1 MVEQLPQDVIAR
13 LRALDSAITPE
24 LAEASW
30 ALLTPFHEK
39 LGYTAP
45 RIVRDL
51 RYGEHARHR
60 LDVHAGGEPAGGSA
74 DDHGAPVFVFV
85 HGGGFVRGDKYQAG
99 TPAYDLV
106 GAWAVRH
113 GWVGVNMTYRYA
125 PEVQW
130 PAGAED
136 VAAAVGW
143 LRANIAA
150 YGGDP
155 DRIIVAGNSA
165 GATHV
170 ADFAAGHG
178 GDLARRARRR
188 ADLRHLHRS
197 GHAATG
203 TPPHPYYGDA
213 ASDPATASLPCLVE
227 SHVPLLFAVAE
238 RDPDRFHDGGR
249 RDGGRAG
256 APGTAPSRT
265 SSGWTATTTCRPSA
279 ASVSTRRR
287 SASHSPASSSGTPD
301 YSDEGGLMTETQP
314 QASGR
319 GAGGVRQQLAAG
331 PVRAGRPGGDRVRPQ
346 GHRDDPGGA

>member
-24 LAEASW
+24 LAQASW

-51 RYGEHARHR
+51 KYGEHERHR
-60 LDVHAGGEPAGGSA
+60 LDVHVGGDPSGDSA

-85 HGGGFVRGDKYQAG
+85 HGGGFVRGDKHQPG

-136 VAAAVGW
+136 VAAAVAW
-143 LRANIAA
+143 TRENIAT

-155 DRIIVAGNSA
+155 DRVIVAGNSA

-178 GDLARRARRR
+178 GDLAGVRGA
-188 ADLRHLHRS
+188 ALIS
-197 GHAATG
+197 GIYTERPAGPTAPTA
-203 TPPHPYYGDA
+203 PPHPYYGDA
-213 ASDPATASLPCLVE
+213 VSDPVTASLPCLVE

-238 RDPDRFHDGGR
+238 RDPDRFQAAAAEVVAAWLARHGTVPNLVKVDGHNHM
-249 RDGGRAG
+249 
-256 APGTAPSRT
+256 
-265 SSGWTATTTCRPSA
+265 SA
-279 ASVSTRRR
+279 VGSLGV
-287 SASHSPASSSGTPD
+287 
-301 YSDEGGLMTETQP
+301 DEAAL
-314 QASGR
+314 
-319 GAGGVRQQLAAG
+319 GVPLARF
-331 PVRAGRPGGDRVRPQ
+331 VERHTVTD
-346 GHRDDPGGA
+346 

>member
-1 MVEQLPQDVIAR
+1 MVEELPQDVIAR
-13 LRALDSAITPE
+13 LRALDPAIAPE
-24 LAEASW
+24 LAQASW

-51 RYGEHARHR
+51 KYGEHPRHR
-60 LDVHAGGEPAGGSA
+60 LDVHPAVPAGDSTGV
-74 DDHGAPVFVFV
+74 PVFVFV
-85 HGGGFVRGDKYQAG
+85 HGAGFVAGDKHHPG
-99 TPAYDLV
+99 TPTYDMV

-125 PEVQW
+125 PEGQW

-178 GDLARRARRR
+178 GDLAGVRGVALVSGIYTARP
-188 ADLRHLHRS
+188 
-197 GHAATG
+197 AAPG
-203 TPPHPYYGDA
+203 APSHPYYGDA
-213 ASDPATASLPCLVE
+213 ASDPVTASLPCLVE

-238 RDPDRFHDGGR
+238 RDPDRFQTAAAEVVAAWLARHGTVPDLVWIDGHNHM
-249 RDGGRAG
+249 
-256 APGTAPSRT
+256 
-265 SSGWTATTTCRPSA
+265 SA
-279 ASVSTRRR
+279 VGSLGVDEAALGVPLARFIERHT
-287 SASHSPASSSGTPD
+287 GL
-301 YSDEGGLMTETQP
+301 SD
-314 QASGR
+314 
-319 GAGGVRQQLAAG
+319 
-331 PVRAGRPGGDRVRPQ
+331 
-346 GHRDDPGGA
+346 

>member
-24 LAEASW
+24 LAQASW

-51 RYGEHARHR
+51 RYGEHERHR
-60 LDVHAGGEPAGGSA
+60 LDVHAAGEPSGVGTGG
-74 DDHGAPVFVFV
+74 HGAPVFVFV
-85 HGGGFVRGDKYQAG
+85 HGGGFVRGDKYQPG

-125 PEVQW
+125 PEAQW

-136 VAAAVGW
+136 VAAAVAW
-143 LRANIAA
+143 LRGSIAA

-178 GDLARRARRR
+178 GDLAGVRGAALISGIYTARP
-188 ADLRHLHRS
+188 
-197 GHAATG
+197 AAPG
-203 TPPHPYYGDA
+203 APPHPYYGDA
-213 ASDPATASLPCLVE
+213 VSDPLTASLPCLVE

-238 RDPDRFHDGGR
+238 RDPGWFQEAAAEAVAAWLARHGTVPNLVRVDGHNHMSAVGSLGVDEAALGVPLARF
-249 RDGGRAG
+249 
-256 APGTAPSRT
+256 
-265 SSGWTATTTCRPSA
+265 
-279 ASVSTRRR
+279 V
-287 SASHSPASSSGTPD
+287 
-301 YSDEGGLMTETQP
+301 E
-314 QASGR
+314 
-319 GAGGVRQQLAAG
+319 RQCYL
-331 PVRAGRPGGDRVRPQ
+331 PGG
-346 GHRDDPGGA
+346 

>member
-24 LAEASW
+24 LAQASW

-51 RYGEHARHR
+51 QYGEHPRHR
-60 LDVHAGGEPAGGSA
+60 LDVHAGGEPADGGSG
-74 DDHGAPVFVFV
+74 DHGAPVFVFV
-85 HGGGFVRGDKYQAG
+85 HGGGFVAGDKHHPG
-99 TPAYDLV
+99 TPTYDMV

-113 GWVGVNMTYRYA
+113 GWVGVNMTYRHA
-125 PEVQW
+125 PEVKW

-136 VAAAVGW
+136 VAAAVAW
-143 LRANIAA
+143 LRGNIAS

-178 GDLARRARRR
+178 GDLAGVRGA
-188 ADLRHLHRS
+188 ALVS
-197 GHAATG
+197 GIYTTRPAAPG
-203 TPPHPYYGDA
+203 AAPHPYYGVP
-213 ASDPATASLPCLVE
+213 DPVQASLPCLAE

-238 RDPDRFHDGGR
+238 RDPDRFHAAAAEVVAAWRARHGTVPNLVWIDGHNHM
-249 RDGGRAG
+249 
-256 APGTAPSRT
+256 
-265 SSGWTATTTCRPSA
+265 SA
-279 ASVSTRRR
+279 IGSLGVDEPALGVPLARFIDRHTGL
-287 SASHSPASSSGTPD
+287 SA
-301 YSDEGGLMTETQP
+301 
-314 QASGR
+314 
-319 GAGGVRQQLAAG
+319 
-331 PVRAGRPGGDRVRPQ
+331 
-346 GHRDDPGGA
+346 

>member
-24 LAEASW
+24 LAQASW

-39 LGYTAP
+39 LGYTPP

-51 RYGEHARHR
+51 KYGDHPRHR
-60 LDVHAGGEPAGGSA
+60 LDVHAGPPADGSTA
-74 DDHGAPVFVFV
+74 DQGAPVFVFV
-85 HGGGFVRGDKYQAG
+85 HGGGFVAGDKHHPG
-99 TPAYDLV
+99 TPTYDMV

-113 GWVGVNMTYRYA
+113 GWVGGTLTYRGA

-130 PAGAED
+130 RAGAED

-178 GDLARRARRR
+178 GDLAGVRGVALVSGIYTARP
-188 ADLRHLHRS
+188 
-197 GHAATG
+197 AAPG
-203 TPPHPYYGDA
+203 AAPHPYYGVP
-213 ASDPATASLPCLVE
+213 DPVHASLPCLVE

-238 RDPDRFHDGGR
+238 RDPERFQTAAAEVVAAWLARHGTVPNLVWMDGHNHMSAIGSLGVDEAALGVPLAR
-249 RDGGRAG
+249 FVERHTGLFGLGRA
-256 APGTAPSRT
+256 
-265 SSGWTATTTCRPSA
+265 
-279 ASVSTRRR
+279 
-287 SASHSPASSSGTPD
+287 H
-301 YSDEGGLMTETQP
+301 
-314 QASGR
+314 
-319 GAGGVRQQLAAG
+319 
-331 PVRAGRPGGDRVRPQ
+331 DR
-346 GHRDDPGGA
+346 

>member
-24 LAEASW
+24 LAQASW

-51 RYGEHARHR
+51 QYGEHPRHR
-60 LDVHAGGEPAGGSA
+60 LDVHAGGEPADGGSG
-74 DDHGAPVFVFV
+74 DHGAPVFVFV
-85 HGGGFVRGDKYQAG
+85 HGGGFVAGDKHHPG
-99 TPAYDLV
+99 TPTYDMV

-125 PEVQW
+125 PEVKW

-136 VAAAVGW
+136 VAAAVAW
-143 LRANIAA
+143 LRGNIAS

-178 GDLARRARRR
+178 GDLAGVRGA
-188 ADLRHLHRS
+188 ALVS
-197 GHAATG
+197 GIYTTRPAAPG
-203 TPPHPYYGDA
+203 AAPHPYYGVP
-213 ASDPATASLPCLVE
+213 DPVQASLPCLVE

-238 RDPDRFHDGGR
+238 RDPDRFHAAAAEVVAAWRARHGTVPNLVWIDGHNHMSAIGSLGV
-249 RDGGRAG
+249 DE
-256 APGTAPSRT
+256 TALGVPLARFIDRHT
-265 SSGWTATTTCRPSA
+265 GLSA
-279 ASVSTRRR
+279 
-287 SASHSPASSSGTPD
+287 
-301 YSDEGGLMTETQP
+301 
-314 QASGR
+314 
-319 GAGGVRQQLAAG
+319 
-331 PVRAGRPGGDRVRPQ
+331 
-346 GHRDDPGGA
+346 

>member
-24 LAEASW
+24 LAQASW

-51 RYGEHARHR
+51 QYGEHPRHR
-60 LDVHAGGEPAGGSA
+60 LDVHAGGEPADGGSG
-74 DDHGAPVFVFV
+74 DHGAPVFVFV
-85 HGGGFVRGDKYQAG
+85 HGGGFVAGDKHHPG
-99 TPAYDLV
+99 TPTYDMV

-125 PEVQW
+125 PEVKW

-136 VAAAVGW
+136 VAAAVAW
-143 LRANIAA
+143 LRGNIAS

-178 GDLARRARRR
+178 GDLAGVRGA
-188 ADLRHLHRS
+188 ALVS
-197 GHAATG
+197 GIYTTRPAAPG
-203 TPPHPYYGDA
+203 AAPHPYYGVP
-213 ASDPATASLPCLVE
+213 DPVQASLPCLVE

-238 RDPDRFHDGGR
+238 RDPDRFHAAAAEVVAAWRARHGTVPNLVWIDGHNHM
-249 RDGGRAG
+249 
-256 APGTAPSRT
+256 
-265 SSGWTATTTCRPSA
+265 SA
-279 ASVSTRRR
+279 MGSLGVDEAALGVPLARFIDRHTGL
-287 SASHSPASSSGTPD
+287 SA
-301 YSDEGGLMTETQP
+301 
-314 QASGR
+314 
-319 GAGGVRQQLAAG
+319 
-331 PVRAGRPGGDRVRPQ
+331 
-346 GHRDDPGGA
+346 

>member
-13 LRALDSAITPE
+13 LRALDTAITPE
-24 LAEASW
+24 LAQASW

-60 LDVHAGGEPAGGSA
+60 LDVHAAGEPSG
-74 DDHGAPVFVFV
+74 DRIPNHGVPVFVFV
-85 HGGGFVRGDKYQAG
+85 HGGGFVAGDKHHPGAP
-99 TPAYDLV
+99 TYDLV

-113 GWVGVNMTYRYA
+113 GWVGVNITYRYA
-125 PEVQW
+125 PEVKW

-143 LRANIAA
+143 LRENIAA

-178 GDLARRARRR
+178 GDRAGVRGAALISGIYTARPAAPSTAR
-188 ADLRHLHRS
+188 
-197 GHAATG
+197 GAT
-203 TPPHPYYGDA
+203 PHPYYGVP
-213 ASDPATASLPCLVE
+213 DPVHASLPCLVE
-227 SHVPLLFAVAE
+227 SRLPLLFAVAE
-238 RDPDRFHDGGR
+238 RDPDRFHAAAAEAVAAWVARHGTVPDLVWMDGHNHM
-249 RDGGRAG
+249 
-256 APGTAPSRT
+256 
-265 SSGWTATTTCRPSA
+265 SA
-279 ASVSTRRR
+279 VGSLGVDE
-287 SASHSPASSSGTPD
+287 PA
-301 YSDEGGLMTETQP
+301 L
-314 QASGR
+314 
-319 GAGGVRQQLAAG
+319 GVALARF
-331 PVRAGRPGGDRVRPQ
+331 VEKCCLPGG
-346 GHRDDPGGA
+346 

>member
-13 LRALDSAITPE
+13 LRALDTAITPE
-24 LAEASW
+24 LAQASW

-51 RYGEHARHR
+51 RYGEHERHR
-60 LDVHAGGEPAGGSA
+60 LDVHAAGEPSGDRTANHA
-74 DDHGAPVFVFV
+74 VPVFVFV
-85 HGGGFVRGDKYQAG
+85 HGGGFVAGDKHHPG
-99 TPAYDLV
+99 TPTYDMV

-113 GWVGVNMTYRYA
+113 GWVGVNITYRYA
-125 PEVQW
+125 PEVKW

-143 LRANIAA
+143 LREHIAE

-178 GDLARRARRR
+178 GDPAGVRGVALISGIYTARP
-188 ADLRHLHRS
+188 
-197 GHAATG
+197 AAPG
-203 TPPHPYYGDA
+203 APPHPYYGVP
-213 ASDPATASLPCLVE
+213 DPAHASLPGLVE

-238 RDPDRFHDGGR
+238 RDPERFHTAAAETVAAWVARHGTVPDLVWMDGHNHM
-249 RDGGRAG
+249 
-256 APGTAPSRT
+256 
-265 SSGWTATTTCRPSA
+265 SA
-279 ASVSTRRR
+279 VGSLGVDE
-287 SASHSPASSSGTPD
+287 PA
-301 YSDEGGLMTETQP
+301 L
-314 QASGR
+314 
-319 GAGGVRQQLAAG
+319 GVALARF
-331 PVRAGRPGGDRVRPQ
+331 VERYCLPGG
-346 GHRDDPGGA
+346 